1 MSEAERTKKKK
12 LARFGRSKEKRSDC
26 KLVVLALVINAQ
38 GFLKY
43 SNIFEGNK
51 SDSKSL
57 PDMIN
62 KIRMKTSTERRAI
75 VVLDAGIATEENRK
89 LIKGIG
95 FDYVCVSP
103 TKTKDYRIQ
112 PGKPVCQITTTTNKQ
127 TESESSK
134 NIVWVWEKEILNYY

>member
-1 MSEAERTKKKK
+1 
-12 LARFGRSKEKRSDC
+12 
-26 KLVVLALVINAQ
+26 
-38 GFLKY
+38 
-43 SNIFEGNK
+43 
-51 SDSKSL
+51 
-57 PDMIN
+57 
-62 KIRMKTSTERRAI
+62 MKTSTERRAI

-127 TESESSK
+127 K
-134 NIVWVWEKEILNYY
+134 VMFILTQKYTIIPFQKYTILI

>member
-1 MSEAERTKKKK
+1 
-12 LARFGRSKEKRSDC
+12 
-26 KLVVLALVINAQ
+26 
-38 GFLKY
+38 
-43 SNIFEGNK
+43 
-51 SDSKSL
+51 
-57 PDMIN
+57 MIN

-134 NIVWVWEKEILNYY
+134 NIV